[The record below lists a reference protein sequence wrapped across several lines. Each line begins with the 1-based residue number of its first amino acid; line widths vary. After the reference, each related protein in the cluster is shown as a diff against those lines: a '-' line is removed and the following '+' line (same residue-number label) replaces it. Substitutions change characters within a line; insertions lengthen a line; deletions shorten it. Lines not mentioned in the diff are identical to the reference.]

1 MSALFGVFKLHY
13 VDCENHT
20 KKVIQMIHRNQAR
33 VNFNTS
39 FLLQKYCWREMA
51 QNKMYKWQ
59 DAVTLCTTMWKSKCH

>member
-51 QNKMYKWQ
+51 QNKMYK
-59 DAVTLCTTMWKSKCH
+59 